1 MTSDFTAGQRR
12 HNPVDSI
19 CRKIQTIQRRDQEA
33 NSPFQIPK
41 FQSRNYDSPQTSL
54 KRNLEAI
61 LKKRTVRNKEGD
73 SLCFRSPGMEVMT
86 PNGSAFPL
94 HSANGVSPANAT
106 YTILSLTG
114 ERRPWQIRPWSRSCS
129 TPTSQTGENYF
140 SFSKCS
146 TYSRAEDRSSSL
158 DRNEGNPVS
167 RSVHLYSSPEKQEC
181 DRAYQALVV
190 KRLSMGEGTGN
201 LLSSRCRKDNA
212 SEISLI
218 CEEDLLD
225 TIFHAC
231 DTQRRGKVSVSRI
244 VDYLRHTTSRE
255 SEDSGLEELCNMLDP
270 EHRDISIDLETY
282 HAIMREWI
290 DDCRNHGDETTA
302 EGETEDS
309 QKLSDSL
316 SARKSFAMNMTV
328 GSLEAFGG
336 EVSRGDLETSDLVYC
351 VADLQ
356 FNNQKLQDEVRKL
369 KLAVDTMEE
378 TNNKLMEENED
389 LKTQAKSGQ
398 QSAMK
403 EKLLKEELE
412 EMKVTLNN
420 MEENRARSA
429 AQNKQMERENQSLIS
444 KIASLQEENIK
455 NMVDIDHLQKKM
467 AELCAVNADL
477 QMQVHSLDNIVGEK
491 EALLCEKNA
500 QIQEL
505 KSTIEEYSSV
515 TDLLRAEKNKLESH
529 VEMLQPALGLD
540 GMSLSGAYRLNQ
552 STTGSLQTELAL
564 AQQAPEAPAAV
575 SMSAAPYHAPLD
587 ETLDRD
593 VFLLLQGP
601 ASEQT
606 SGEFKAVVQKLHQD
620 FREDICA
627 VMCTLKRF
635 TENHIES
642 EDLREIW
649 LKTINSELEEKRN
662 VWLQRVQ
669 LLDQCKCSLEEEL
682 IKVASRLRRCRTE
695 AAHLKKELSARLP
708 ELEAQKQLQRDDKP
722 CARPERGLAEAAS
735 QTESSAPQVADK
747 STAASLLWEDESL
760 LRNDLQ
766 ETLHER
772 VSLQDNS
779 QALALSCGQFQQ
791 RLEEKQ
797 EKGSILIQSFKCHWE
812 LKLHQQMNLLTKF
825 SKMHTPYSHLL
836 TIPRALE
843 REAQHPPNHDCL
855 SLQHQ
860 SRLDC
865 LSPIFGLGEETGAPS
880 KKPRQTWG
888 EHTNSMQI
896 ATSGPPVLRG
906 SNANHCTPVPSQ
918 IDTTSVNT
926 MNTDALTL
934 DLLYLYPKI
943 HNKSSRIPRSAPQY
957 IESLPGQHPSGQ
969 LALSDTRRYKLSVG
983 VQVEDG
989 LTVSIMTDAKE
1000 LSVDQLPV
1008 AATEAADSANHASLP
1023 LEKTAQV
1030 SPSQAG
1036 MSDGVSGGED
1046 AKLAGGIPP
1055 QIQDCE
1061 TSSPTKS
1068 EKPED
1073 GNGNAALNTGL
1084 PGGSPS
1090 TVTESLGPCGI
1101 VPKKD
1106 TAMQRSKFRKNLEH
1120 TQSMAA
1126 IAEHKPQE
1134 EQSDSTQKE
1143 VPTESAAN
1151 RNKSPNQDKNMRA
1164 EFQPHQ
1170 SVSCSSGKQACVLG
1184 MGKQFLMDFY
1194 HGTIESALTSGITVW
1209 YSDTAK
1215 HDRDKLQGVVATA
1228 QRIIG
1233 GDLPSIGEIHTI
1245 RCRNKA
1251 QSISQDPNHLATS
1264 SPLPFGKSFSPSEKE
1279 VETEFHRLS
1288 LGFKC
1293 DVFTLE
1299 KRLRLE
1305 ERSRDLAEENLKK
1318 EVKNCKGL
1326 LEKLVPL
1333 CEDDNQ
1339 SIEIIQ
1345 RLQKNFDVLIQS
1357 MSRVSSRSEMLGAIH
1372 QESRVSKAVEVMI
1385 QHVEN
1390 LKRMYTKEH
1399 AELLELKETLV
1410 QSERSFGSYS
1420 ERDDLRKKTSG
1431 SQYSKPSSRRVSV
1444 PAISRNIGNASHFE
1458 MPKLHEISETEA
1470 DKLCRRSGNWR
1481 VLAWPLFIS
1490 SFLRVMGMKQNSAR
1504 PTLQRFVSS
1513 CPWAE
1518 SDEPSLMK
1526 GYEQE
1531 SESPPAEEKREEI
1544 VERKSSLTEMGN
1556 KISSVLMTST
1566 TCDQISSRLA
1576 DFRHSVSKSNRGM
1589 WISVVLTVLF
1599 AAFIGLIASFAF
1611 QPSVDAAPVGTGDS
1625 WVAIQQ
1631 FLWPYTGLR
1640 HNGQPPV

>member
-73 SLCFRSPGMEVMT
+73 SPCFRSPGMEVMT

-140 SFSKCS
+140 SFSKCP
-146 TYSRAEDRSSSL
+146 TYRRAEDRSSSL
-158 DRNEGNPVS
+158 DRNEGNLVS
-167 RSVHLYSSPEKQEC
+167 RGVHLYSSPEKQEC

-290 DDCRNHGDETTA
+290 NDCRNHGDETTA

-378 TNNKLMEENED
+378 TNNKLMEENEE

-403 EKLLKEELE
+403 EKLLKGELE

-420 MEENRARSA
+420 MEENRARSV

-515 TDLLRAEKNKLESH
+515 TDQLLRAEKNKLESH

-564 AQQAPEAPAAV
+564 AQQAPEV
-575 SMSAAPYHAPLD
+575 GHLHVRLAAPYHAPLD

-601 ASEQT
+601 ASEQN
-606 SGEFKAVVQKLHQD
+606 SAEFKAVVRKLHQD

-649 LKTINSELEEKRN
+649 LKTMNSELEEKRN

-669 LLDQCKCSLEEEL
+669 LLDQYKCSLEEEL

-695 AAHLKKELSARLP
+695 VAHLKKELSARLP
-708 ELEAQKQLQRDDKP
+708 ELEAQRQMQGDDKLR
-722 CARPERGLAEAAS
+722 ARPERGLAEAAS

-766 ETLHER
+766 DTLLWLKHENLNLHCCKKQSNLFKNEEDFPFWTER
-772 VSLQDNS
+772 ECVVITAKERGSLRILYQFSILKEKKMENNIPTHVCLGDNNDNRKTK
-779 QALALSCGQFQQ
+779 AADFQGP
-791 RLEEKQ
+791 EKQ
-797 EKGSILIQSFKCHWE
+797 SMMSAKLRNACLRSSITHTHRCLGKLPLFHSSMSCCDVRFFTSSIFFSSFNFCFINMSPAQLSQELKKILSSAGLVAKAVLHFGKEREEGSSLSVLSIPFKQSMTRTVSILDKNS
-812 LKLHQQMNLLTKF
+812 
-825 SKMHTPYSHLL
+825 
-836 TIPRALE
+836 
-843 REAQHPPNHDCL
+843 L
-855 SLQHQ
+855 SLPGSWGPGRGSLVCQVARAPGCYNSHVKHSFQ
-860 SRLDC
+860 GPNATLPLKPKLQKSPQTSC
-865 LSPIFGLGEETGAPS
+865 LSPPQ
-880 KKPRQTWG
+880 KPQT
-888 EHTNSMQI
+888 
-896 ATSGPPVLRG
+896 
-906 SNANHCTPVPSQ
+906 
-918 IDTTSVNT
+918 D
-926 MNTDALTL
+926 
-934 DLLYLYPKI
+934 
-943 HNKSSRIPRSAPQY
+943 
-957 IESLPGQHPSGQ
+957 
-969 LALSDTRRYKLSVG
+969 
-983 VQVEDG
+983 
-989 LTVSIMTDAKE
+989 
-1000 LSVDQLPV
+1000 V
-1008 AATEAADSANHASLP
+1008 AD
-1023 LEKTAQV
+1023 
-1030 SPSQAG
+1030 
-1036 MSDGVSGGED
+1036 
-1046 AKLAGGIPP
+1046 
-1055 QIQDCE
+1055 
-1061 TSSPTKS
+1061 
-1068 EKPED
+1068 
-1073 GNGNAALNTGL
+1073 
-1084 PGGSPS
+1084 GSPS
-1090 TVTESLGPCGI
+1090 TVTESRGPCGI

-1120 TQSMAA
+1120 TQSMEA
-1126 IAEHKPQE
+1126 IEEHTPQE
-1134 EQSDSTQKE
+1134 EQSDSTQNE
-1143 VPTESAAN
+1143 AVPTESAAN
-1151 RNKSPNQDKNMRA
+1151 RNKSPNQDKN
-1164 EFQPHQ
+1164 
-1170 SVSCSSGKQACVLG
+1170 
-1184 MGKQFLMDFY
+1184 
-1194 HGTIESALTSGITVW
+1194 I
-1209 YSDTAK
+1209 
-1215 HDRDKLQGVVATA
+1215 
-1228 QRIIG
+1228 
-1233 GDLPSIGEIHTI
+1233 
-1245 RCRNKA
+1245 
-1251 QSISQDPNHLATS
+1251 
-1264 SPLPFGKSFSPSEKE
+1264 FSPSEKE

-1326 LEKLVPL
+1326 LEKLAPL

-1339 SIEIIQ
+1339 SLEIIQ
-1345 RLQKNFDVLIQS
+1345 RLQKNFDVLVQS
-1357 MSRVSSRSEMLGAIH
+1357 MSRVSNRSEMLGAIH

-1420 ERDDLRKKTSG
+1420 ERDDLRNKKTSG

-1470 DKLCRRSGNWR
+1470 DKLCRTGNWR
-1481 VLAWPLFIS
+1481 VSAW
-1490 SFLRVMGMKQNSAR
+1490 R

-1526 GYEQE
+1526 GE
-1531 SESPPAEEKREEI
+1531 PKP
-1544 VERKSSLTEMGN
+1544 N
-1556 KISSVLMTST
+1556 C
-1566 TCDQISSRLA
+1566 CDQISSRFA

>member
-73 SLCFRSPGMEVMT
+73 SPCFRSPGMEVMT

-140 SFSKCS
+140 SFSKCP
-146 TYSRAEDRSSSL
+146 TYRRAEDRSSSL
-158 DRNEGNPVS
+158 DRNEGNLVS
-167 RSVHLYSSPEKQEC
+167 RGVHLYSSPEKQEC

-378 TNNKLMEENED
+378 TNNKLMEENEE

-403 EKLLKEELE
+403 EKLLKGELE

-420 MEENRARSA
+420 MEENRARSV

-564 AQQAPEAPAAV
+564 AQQAPETPAAV
-575 SMSAAPYHAPLD
+575 SMLAAPYHAPLD

-601 ASEQT
+601 ASEQN
-606 SGEFKAVVQKLHQD
+606 SAEFKAVVRKLHQD

-649 LKTINSELEEKRN
+649 LKTMNSELEEKRN

-669 LLDQCKCSLEEEL
+669 LLDQYKCSLEEEL

-695 AAHLKKELSARLP
+695 VAHLKKELSARLP
-708 ELEAQKQLQRDDKP
+708 ELEAQRQMQGDDKLR
-722 CARPERGLAEAAS
+722 ARPERGLAEAAS

-766 ETLHER
+766 DTLRER

-779 QALALSCGQFQQ
+779 QALALSCGQFEQ
-791 RLEEKQ
+791 RLEEKRVN
-797 EKGSILIQSFKCHWE
+797 EHTAVEPVPDLWE
-812 LKLHQQMNLLTKF
+812 LSCKKDE
-825 SKMHTPYSHLL
+825 S
-836 TIPRALE
+836 
-843 REAQHPPNHDCL
+843 C
-855 SLQHQ
+855 
-860 SRLDC
+860 RL
-865 LSPIFGLGEETGAPS
+865 
-880 KKPRQTWG
+880 
-888 EHTNSMQI
+888 
-896 ATSGPPVLRG
+896 SGPGEAVHDVSQAPECMSEVLYH
-906 SNANHCTPVPSQ
+906 SYTPLF
-918 IDTTSVNT
+918 
-926 MNTDALTL
+926 DALTL
-934 DLLYLYPKI
+934 DLLYLYPRI

-957 IESLPGQHPSGQ
+957 IESLPGQHPSGK
-969 LALSDTRRYKLSVG
+969 LALPDTGRYKLSVG

-1000 LSVDQLPV
+1000 IVTDQLPV
-1008 AATEAADSANHASLP
+1008 AATEAADSASHASLP

-1036 MSDGVSGGED
+1036 MSADGVSRGED

-1061 TSSPTKS
+1061 TSSPAKS

-1073 GNGNAALNTGL
+1073 GNGKAALNTGL
-1084 PGGSPS
+1084 PDGSPS
-1090 TVTESLGPCGI
+1090 TVTESRGPCGI

-1120 TQSMAA
+1120 TQSMEA
-1126 IAEHKPQE
+1126 IEEHTPQE
-1134 EQSDSTQKE
+1134 EQSDSTQNE

-1151 RNKSPNQDKNMRA
+1151 RNKSPNQDKN
-1164 EFQPHQ
+1164 
-1170 SVSCSSGKQACVLG
+1170 
-1184 MGKQFLMDFY
+1184 
-1194 HGTIESALTSGITVW
+1194 I
-1209 YSDTAK
+1209 
-1215 HDRDKLQGVVATA
+1215 
-1228 QRIIG
+1228 
-1233 GDLPSIGEIHTI
+1233 
-1245 RCRNKA
+1245 
-1251 QSISQDPNHLATS
+1251 
-1264 SPLPFGKSFSPSEKE
+1264 FSPSEKE

-1326 LEKLVPL
+1326 LEKLAPL

-1339 SIEIIQ
+1339 SLEIIQ
-1345 RLQKNFDVLIQS
+1345 RLQKNFDVLVQS
-1357 MSRVSSRSEMLGAIH
+1357 MSRVSNRSEMLGAIH

-1420 ERDDLRKKTSG
+1420 ERDDLRNKKTSG

-1470 DKLCRRSGNWR
+1470 DKLCRTGNW
-1481 VLAWPLFIS
+1481 
-1490 SFLRVMGMKQNSAR
+1490 RVMGMKQNSTR

-1544 VERKSSLTEMGN
+1544 VERKSSLTEMGI

-1566 TCDQISSRLA
+1566 TCDQISSRFA